1 MAHYLSDGIVLRT
14 YKLGE
19 ADRIL
24 HVLDPNRGKVRAVAK
39 GVRKPGSRFGGR
51 LEPFSHVQLQ
61 LYQGRSLDT
70 VTQAELLEAHAAVR
84 EDWVASACAATMV
97 EACDHLAQSG
107 ERATSMFLLLKDA
120 LAVLAAGPA
129 RPSAVLDA
137 FLLRLA
143 VLEGFRPSLDACVS
157 CGRPDD
163 LVAFGIGAGG
173 VLCSRCVPA
182 GLQRI
187 ATDQLSALR
196 LLAGGP
202 WAEISQGSDP
212 LPRSVGPMVRAYLS
226 HHLSAE
232 LRAWTS
238 VPRL

>member
-97 EACDHLAQSG
+97 EACDHLAQED

-143 VLEGFRPSLDACVS
+143 ILEGFRPSLDACVR
-157 CGRPDD
+157 CGRTDD

-173 VLCSRCVPA
+173 VLCSGCVPP

-187 ATDQLSALR
+187 ADDQLAALR

-202 WAEISQGSDP
+202 WAEISQGTDP
-212 LPRSVGPMVRAYLS
+212 LPRSVGSMVRAYLS
-226 HHLSAE
+226 HHLSTE
-232 LRAWTS
+232 LKAWES
-238 VPRL
+238 VPR